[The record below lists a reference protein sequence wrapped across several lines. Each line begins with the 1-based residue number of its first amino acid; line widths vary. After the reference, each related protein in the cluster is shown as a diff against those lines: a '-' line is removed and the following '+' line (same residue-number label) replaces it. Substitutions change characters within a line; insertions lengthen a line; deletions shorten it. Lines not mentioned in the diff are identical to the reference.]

1 MDPEGD
7 RTIGVVTKIDLMDEG
22 TDALELLQGKIYPL
36 KLGYFGVKCRSQQ
49 QINDNLTIEG
59 ALQKE
64 AEFFSKHPT
73 YKKYSENL
81 GVPFLTKSLNK
92 ILMRH
97 IQRCI
102 PSLSKQITG
111 HLQQKEREL
120 EQLKMDE
127 VVIDGDK
134 PALILNLLN
143 SFLKF
148 YNEQIDGRFV
158 DQIAVECLGGSRINY
173 IFHEI
178 FNKVI
183 NSIDP
188 FEYLTD

>member
-1 MDPEGD
+1 
-7 RTIGVVTKIDLMDEG
+7 
-22 TDALELLQGKIYPL
+22 
-36 KLGYFGVKCRSQQ
+36 
-49 QINDNLTIEG
+49 
-59 ALQKE
+59 
-64 AEFFSKHPT
+64 
-73 YKKYSENL
+73 
-81 GVPFLTKSLNK
+81 
-92 ILMRH
+92 MRH

-120 EQLKMDE
+120 ELLKMDE